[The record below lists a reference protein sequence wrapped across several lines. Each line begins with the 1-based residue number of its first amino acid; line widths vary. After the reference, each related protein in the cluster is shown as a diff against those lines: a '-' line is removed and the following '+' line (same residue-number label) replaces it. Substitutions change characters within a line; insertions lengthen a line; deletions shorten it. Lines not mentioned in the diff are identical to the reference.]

1 MRPALMNKEVTWNFR
16 PLDVDKMQQGANYLA
31 GEHDFSSFRAA
42 GCQAHSPVRQVHHVQ
57 VYAAGDYVVLEERGD
72 WQKFKSGSI
81 GELFTK
87 FVCSQ

>member
-1 MRPALMNKEVTWNFR
+1 MRLLTPMEKIRASFLLRQIVNQTVRFLK
-16 PLDVDKMQQGANYLA
+16 DVYFKGNMA
-31 GEHDFSSFRAA
+31 E
-42 GCQAHSPVRQVHHVQ
+42 
-57 VYAAGDYVVLEERGD
+57 GDYVVLEERGD